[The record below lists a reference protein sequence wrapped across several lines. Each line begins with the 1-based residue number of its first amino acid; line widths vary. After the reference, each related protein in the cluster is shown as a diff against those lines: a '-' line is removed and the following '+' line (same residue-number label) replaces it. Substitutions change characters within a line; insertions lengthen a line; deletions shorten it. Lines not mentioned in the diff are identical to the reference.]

1 MSLDRN
7 DWRAARKTGL
17 WVIGGIAGLYMVAL
31 LLNRGSRPPVDQV
44 LIDACKDRYARAHSH
59 GDTIL
64 ADAWIP
70 RPDLQGLRGLR
81 RCSDLL
87 VLGSNR

>member
-1 MSLDRN
+1 MSFDRS
-7 DWRAARKTGL
+7 DWRSARKVGFWL
-17 WVIGGIAGLYMVAL
+17 IVGIAALFMVDAL
-31 LLNRGSRPPVDQV
+31 LSHPGTRTPLDQALV
-44 LIDACKDRYARAHSH
+44 DACKSRYAQAHSH

-81 RCSDLL
+81 RCSDLG
-87 VLGSNR
+87 VLAP